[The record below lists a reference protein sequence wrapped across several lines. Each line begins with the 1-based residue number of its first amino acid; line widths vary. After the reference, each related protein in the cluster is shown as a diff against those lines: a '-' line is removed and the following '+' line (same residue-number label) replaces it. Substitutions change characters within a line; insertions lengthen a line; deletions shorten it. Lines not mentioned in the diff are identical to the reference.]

1 MILIVGCGHPGVPR
15 LLERA
20 QAALGQ
26 PVAGIVGGLHLAGA
40 SDTVI
45 RRDIALLRG
54 LNVQVVGLSPH
65 DSDPAVIERF
75 RRVFPAAYRDVMVG
89 RAIEVPTSQSK
100 VFTGVSSAGG

>member
-45 RRDIALLRG
+45 RRDL
-54 LNVQVVGLSPH
+54 
-65 DSDPAVIERF
+65 
-75 RRVFPAAYRDVMVG
+75 PAAYRDVMVG